1 MDFTTAVSDADQ
13 IVHYQR
19 SIEALEEEIRIGC
32 ITQGL
37 DPATLADPY
46 TAPADADGKVPGA
59 LKHIETIQAR
69 WNDIKTN
76 LAALG

>member
-13 IVHYQR
+13 RVHYQR
-19 SIEALEEEIRIGC
+19 SIESLEEEIRIGC
-32 ITQGL
+32 VTQGL

-46 TAPADADGKVPGA
+46 TAPENADGTVNSA
-59 LKHIETIQAR
+59 LKQIETLQAR
-69 WNDIKTN
+69 WNDIKTK